1 MIRLLP
7 NVTIVAAVLVLAA
20 WTEDG
25 SAADKTRHRKVTR
38 TRKVQDYTGG
48 YPGDPGT
55 TGGYANGTPYASPY
69 GYSQAP
75 AAGSGTTEE
84 HHPHHAHHRLPALG
98 SAAWGQSRPDR
109 TQSAGW
115 PWIGV
120 YRHDLPYPD
129 ESESPRMAELAVVAP
144 PGSRVYMDGKEI
156 EFHAKEGVFR
166 HKPKD
171 PLWPDVA
178 YIREVRVES
187 PTGDGVTEIA
197 RTVTVYMRL
206 GRVTVLTFE

>member
-1 MIRLLP
+1 MYPADPRVNGAYGAAQP
-7 NVTIVAAVLVLAA
+7 NGQPGAA
-20 WTEDG
+20 
-25 SAADKTRHRKVTR
+25 
-38 TRKVQDYTGG
+38 
-48 YPGDPGT
+48 
-55 TGGYANGTPYASPY
+55 
-69 GYSQAP
+69 AP
-75 AAGSGTTEE
+75 NAG
-84 HHPHHAHHRLPALG
+84 HHATHRLPALG
-98 SAAWGQSRPDR
+98 SAAWGQNRPDR

-120 YRHDLPYPD
+120 FRHDIPYPD
-129 ESESPRMAELAVVAP
+129 ESASPRMSEIEVQAP

-171 PLWPDVA
+171 PLLPDVA

-206 GRVTVLTFE
+206 GRITVLTFE

>member
-1 MIRLLP
+1 MLRLLP
-7 NVTIVAAVLVLAA
+7 KVTIVAAVLVLAA
-20 WTEDG
+20 WTEDC
-25 SAADKTRHRKVTR
+25 SAAQKSRPRKSNR
-38 TRKVQDYTGG
+38 MRKVQDQPADPGAAGGYTGA
-48 YPGDPGT
+48 P
-55 TGGYANGTPYASPY
+55 PY
-69 GYSQAP
+69 GAP
-75 AAGSGTTEE
+75 YGQPGVPDAGQPA
-84 HHPHHAHHRLPALG
+84 HPHHAAHRLPSLG

-120 YRHDLPYPD
+120 FRHDLPYPD
-129 ESESPRMAELAVVAP
+129 ETESPRMAELAVVAP
-144 PGSRVYMDGKEI
+144 QGSRVYMDGKEV
-156 EFHAKEGVFR
+156 EYHEKEGVFR

-187 PTGDGVTEIA
+187 PSGDGTTEIA